1 MTGVRMVFVELSCQT
16 ENCILYHD
24 IKFYKSFSHQIFLH
38 SSGKEIC
45 LSLQISDN
53 SGLYLNLLRGNSTA
67 VVGMGSC
74 QVVKHLKLMIGL
86 KQVCCT
92 IIHKKVMLINVA

>member
-1 MTGVRMVFVELSCQT
+1 MMGVRMVFVELSCQR

-24 IKFYKSFSHQIFLH
+24 ITFCKSFSHQIFVH

-67 VVGMGSC
+67 VVTMGC
-74 QVVKHLKLMIGL
+74 QVVKHIRTQAG
-86 KQVCCT
+86 
-92 IIHKKVMLINVA
+92 MLHHYP